1 MKRLPERLMLIV
13 LASFAAVSALAGG
26 YGVASTNGLGMP
38 MAWLKTTPF
47 ADYVVPGLIL
57 GLVVGGSALLA
68 TMLLVIRHPWGYV
81 ASFGAG
87 AIMLGWIIGEILL
100 IQQFSWLHVVYALNG
115 VLLMVL
121 AARLEFEVYRHTYT
135 VLPSTSEGK
144 SS

>member
-1 MKRLPERLMLIV
+1 MNRQPERLMLIM
-13 LASFAAVSALAGG
+13 LAAFAAVSAVAGG

-47 ADYVVPGLIL
+47 ANYLVPGLIL
-57 GLVVGGSALLA
+57 GFVVGGSALVA
-68 TMLLVIRHPWGYV
+68 TILLVIRHPLGYIV
-81 ASFGAG
+81 AFGAG

-121 AARLEFEVYRHTYT
+121 AAWLELEVYRHTET
-135 VLPSTSEGK
+135 FLPQHL
-144 SS
+144 